1 MPYRRARADPPS
13 ALPLP
18 PAQTGLECVDR
29 KYEMSIRI
37 ALRRTPVGPSRR
49 PGRTRLTA
57 LSAVLVTTAG
67 LSLTACGGQSA
78 SAGGAGTLKWASSS
92 FPSHWDPV
100 VSGSGAQFR
109 ELALVYASLTR
120 TDDTGKAVP
129 DLAKSWQYNAKGD
142 QVTFHLRPNLKF
154 SDGTALDATAVKDA
168 IERAKTQ
175 KNSALFGDLTSIRSV
190 DADGLD
196 VVVHLTQVDYQIPQ
210 LLGERVLQ
218 VASPKAAANPGKLDQ
233 SPVGAGPFTVTQLV
247 PGTKVLLKKNPDY
260 WDAKDIHIDNVELT
274 SAPDAATV
282 VSGLQT
288 GVYNFADIEASQAD
302 AAKKAGLDVFVQP
315 GFNAENIS
323 LNINKAPFTNS
334 KVVDAVRYAVN
345 RQEFV
350 DKLTFGYGSATDQP
364 FPKGYV
370 AYDPKSADLYPY
382 DPAKSRQLLAE
393 AGYKPGAIKLTLD
406 IPAADPQAEIV
417 QSQLAKVGITVT
429 IKVDKNWATPFF
441 AKDLTFSLYG
451 TTGRDSALQTLTAHF
466 GPNGPLNLSTPY
478 EPAGFEAAV
487 AKVRQTS
494 IDAPDYAQVLQ
505 AATRAGLKSEAL
517 VFTYSAPNLFAKSK
531 SVSNLPKNPG
541 HIDWT
546 GVTIGN

>member
-1 MPYRRARADPPS
+1 
-13 ALPLP
+13 
-18 PAQTGLECVDR
+18 
-29 KYEMSIRI
+29 MSIRI
-37 ALRRTPVGPSRR
+37 ATRRSAAGPRLRPR
-49 PGRTRLTA
+49 PRPRLGRIRLAA

-67 LSLTACGGQSA
+67 ASLSACGGQSA
-78 SAGGAGTLKWASSS
+78 SAGGGDTLKWASSS

-120 TDDTGKAVP
+120 TDATGKAVP
-129 DLAKSWQYNAKGD
+129 DLARSWEYNAKGD
-142 QVTFHLRPNLKF
+142 QVTFHLRPGLKF
-154 SDGTALDATAVKDA
+154 SDGSVLDGSAIKAA

-175 KNSALFGDLTSIRSV
+175 KDSALFGDLTSIRSV
-190 DADGLD
+190 DASGLD
-196 VVVHLTQVDYQIPQ
+196 VVVHLSQVDYQIPQ

-218 VASPKAAANPGKLDQ
+218 VASPKAAANPKKLDQ

-274 SAPDAATV
+274 SAPDASTV

-288 GVYNFADIEASQAD
+288 GVYNFADIAPSQAD

-323 LNINKAPFTNS
+323 LNVNKAPFTDA

-382 DPAKSRQLLAE
+382 DPAKSKRLLAE
-393 AGYKPGAIKLTLD
+393 AGYQPGAIKLTLV

-466 GPNGPLNLSTPY
+466 GPDGPLNLSTPY

-494 IDAPDYAQVLQ
+494 IDSPDYPQVLQ
-505 AATRAGLKSEAL
+505 AATRAGLQSKAL

-531 SVSNLPKNPG
+531 ALSNLPKNPG

-546 GVTIGN
+546 GVTLGH